1 MNGRIFIAIR
11 LASTMQIFNSS
22 DPAPFHENEPDSA
35 AEHDRIGT
43 VKGFQK
49 KTPFKKIVISLP
61 IDILGPG
68 GHSRSGRRAGIIL
81 HIR

>member
-11 LASTMQIFNSS
+11 LASIMQIFNSS

-49 KTPFKKIVISLP
+49 KNTV
-61 IDILGPG
+61 
-68 GHSRSGRRAGIIL
+68 
-81 HIR
+81 